1 MAELCDCFSCLRS
14 CGEVSSGASFPIV
27 CLFSR
32 LGPGNQLRRSTH
44 DIRHL
49 GYVGEH

>member
-1 MAELCDCFSCLRS
+1 MIGFSCLRS

-32 LGPGNQLRRSTH
+32 LVPGNQLRRSTH